1 MKIEGN
7 RASRADVAGRA
18 GGTGRRSASA
28 ALGSSH
34 QVQDSASVMGIPEAE
49 LTSKVRM
56 AIMRLMEEVAR
67 LRDELNGS
75 RGRIE
80 HLERL
85 ADQDSLVPVYNRRA
99 FVRELTRAIS
109 MTERYGTPSTVI
121 YFDVNNMKHIND
133 TYGHPAGDAALRH
146 VAETLIEQVRDSD
159 IVGRLGGD
167 EFGVILYQI
176 DAGVAQEKS
185 SQLAREINKQPVP
198 FNDDELAISVT
209 AGAYTFTGVED
220 AGQALAEADKAMYAK
235 KYSGGL
241 KAKAPQQ

>member
-7 RASRADVAGRA
+7 RASRVSAASRAGNAKR
-18 GGTGRRSASA
+18 GGTGAAASPRRRARDSTAS
-28 ALGSSH
+28 
-34 QVQDSASVMGIPEAE
+34 MGIPEAE
-49 LTSKVRM
+49 LTPKVRT
-56 AIMRLMEEVAR
+56 AITALMEEVAR
-67 LRDELNGS
+67 LREELNGS
-75 RGRIE
+75 SGRIE

-121 YFDVNNMKHIND
+121 YFDVDNMKQIND
-133 TYGHPAGDAALRH
+133 SYGHPAGDAALRH
-146 VAETLIEQVRDSD
+146 VAETLVEQVRDSD

-176 DAGVAQEKS
+176 DAEVAADKS
-185 SQLAREINKQPVP
+185 VQLAQDIAKQRIP

-209 AGAYTFTGVED
+209 YGAYTFNGVED
-220 AGQALAEADKAMYAK
+220 ASQALAEADKAMYASK
-235 KYSGGL
+235 QEGL
-241 KAKAPQQ
+241 KAKAVQ

>member
-7 RASRADVAGRA
+7 RASRADVAGLA

-56 AIMRLMEEVAR
+56 AIMTLMEEVAR

-209 AGAYTFTGVED
+209 AGAYTFTGAED

-235 KYSGGL
+235 KHSGGL

>member
-7 RASRADVAGRA
+7 RASRVGVAGRP
-18 GGTGRRSASA
+18 GGAKRRAADASA
-28 ALGSSH
+28 GAGH

-49 LTSKVRM
+49 LTHKVRM
-56 AIMRLMEEVAR
+56 AIMTLMEEVAR
-67 LRDELNGS
+67 LREELNSG

-109 MTERYGTPSTVI
+109 MTERYGAPSTVI
-121 YFDVNNMKHIND
+121 YFDVDNMKQIND
-133 TYGHPAGDAALRH
+133 SHGHPAGDAALRH
-146 VAETLIEQVRDSD
+146 VAETLLEQVRDSD

-176 DAGVAQEKS
+176 DADVAQDKS
-185 SQLAREINKQPVP
+185 VQLAQEIAKSPVP
-198 FNDDELAISVT
+198 FNDHELTISVT
-209 AGAYTFTGVED
+209 FGAYTFNGVED
-220 AGQALAEADKAMYAK
+220 AGQALAAADKAMYASK
-235 KYSGGL
+235 QNGPR
-241 KAKAPQQ
+241 AKASPQ

>member
-7 RASRADVAGRA
+7 RASRAGVAGRT
-18 GGTGRRSASA
+18 GGTNRRA
-28 ALGSSH
+28 ATAAPGSS
-34 QVQDSASVMGIPEAE
+34 QPVQDSTSVMGIPEAE
-49 LTSKVRM
+49 LTSKVRL
-56 AIMRLMEEVAR
+56 AIMTLMEEVAR

-109 MTERYGTPSTVI
+109 MTERYGAPSTVI

-133 TYGHPAGDAALRH
+133 TYGHPAGDVALRH

-176 DAGVAQEKS
+176 DADVAQEKS
-185 SQLAREINKQPVP
+185 GQLAREIGKQPVP
-198 FNDDELAISVT
+198 FNDHELAISVT
-209 AGAYTFTGVED
+209 HGAYTFSGAED
-220 AGQALAEADKAMYAK
+220 AGQALAEADKAMYAHK
-235 KYSGGL
+235 HGGGL
-241 KAKAPQQ
+241 KAKASRQ

>member
-7 RASRADVAGRA
+7 RTSRVGVAGRA
-18 GGTGRRSASA
+18 GGTNRRAASASA
-28 ALGSSH
+28 GSSH
-34 QVQDSASVMGIPEAE
+34 QVMDTASVMGIPEAE

-56 AIMRLMEEVAR
+56 AIMTLMEEVAR

-109 MTERYGTPSTVI
+109 MTERYGAPSTVI

-133 TYGHPAGDAALRH
+133 TCGHPAGDAALRH
-146 VAETLIEQVRDSD
+146 VAETLLEQVRDSD

-176 DAGVAQEKS
+176 DASVAQDKS
-185 SQLAREINKQPVP
+185 GQLAREIGKQPVP

-209 AGAYTFTGVED
+209 YGAYTFSGTED
-220 AGQALAEADKAMYAK
+220 AGQALAEADKAMYARK
-235 KYSGGL
+235 HGGSR
-241 KAKAPQQ
+241 KEDPSRQ